1 MGTGATDQD
10 LRSVR
15 PPSREHTCLF
25 HKNLHAF
32 RDFLRIRIEFTLES
46 LVPSIRISR
55 SSGSWLFSSAC
66 STGSRFTESMSGS
79 SYTQVLPLW
88 PSSMTRYSAPNAFCN
103 RQVQRSSSL
112 YLLRGRHS
120 PTDRCR
126 ARGYWNLRCTKYVF
140 HCLTLRF
147 LFQSVTIQD
156 QYVKLQY

>member
-1 MGTGATDQD
+1 MGTGAT
-10 LRSVR
+10 
-15 PPSREHTCLF
+15 
-25 HKNLHAF
+25 
-32 RDFLRIRIEFTLES
+32 IRIFGPSAPQQGTDFASSTRICMPFVIFFASVLNFTLES

-112 YLLRGRHS
+112 YLLPWSALSDGSVQS
-120 PTDRCR
+120 PWVLESPMHKICFFT
-126 ARGYWNLRCTKYVF
+126 V
-140 HCLTLRF
+140 
-147 LFQSVTIQD
+147 
-156 QYVKLQY
+156 